1 MLGYYGLHSGFFRHA
16 VHLQNLSRFS
26 SKTIRQLRREHL
38 VDSSWNELCQ
48 RGLAIGNLHLVSHTV
63 EPLCGRVIELETREA
78 ESTTS
83 ARFKRGVPL
92 VLCGGEQIAHIGE
105 CVLLNASERRFR
117 LKLEGQAPEL
127 NVGGHASYTLIP
139 SVTAGVLHSL
149 TKFISELSSWKG
161 LPGERILQYAYRAV
175 SMPVAHHDRKLQY
188 VQKLNDDQKRAV
200 AAAMNKNRPIVTIQG
215 PPGTGKTAVVIEIIL
230 QAIRAKQKNESRRL
244 TGDSSTTRK
253 ISQEASRLRDSMRKS
268 VISEK
273 QVILCTVSSGSLHM
287 LRRFGF
293 FPDVVVIDEA
303 AQAMECAT
311 WVPVLQAPRCILAGD
326 HCQLPAVLH
335 SNEALSQ
342 GLGTS
347 LMETLYKEFGSIVN
361 QFLSVQHR
369 MNENIMRQVELLRK
383 TLGEEIVNTVDGFQG
398 QEREVIVMSLVRNNY
413 NGRIGFLS
421 EGRRLNVA
429 VTRARRQFVLVGSAK
444 MMQHA
449 EHLRTLLDCITRTGK
464 VLSPEQLTFLPMNDH
479 LTAEDVS
486 ARERRR
492 LNVAVTRA
500 RRQFVLVG
508 SAKMMQHAEHLRT
521 LLDCI
526 TRTGK
531 VLSPEQLTFLPM
543 NDHLTAED
551 VSAR

>member
-1 MLGYYGLHSGFFRHA
+1 ML
-16 VHLQNLSRFS
+16 
-26 SKTIRQLRREHL
+26 IE
-38 VDSSWNELCQ
+38 NECWD
-48 RGLAIGNLHLVSHTV
+48 V
-63 EPLCGRVIELETREA
+63 EEKAQVT
-78 ESTTS
+78 
-83 ARFKRGVPL
+83 GVPL

-230 QAIRAKQKNESRRL
+230 QAIRAKQKVDASKLGRIRAETEACQMGLDPSFSMEEDFKQHNSYNDLLHFYEQLNESRRL

-421 EGRRLNVA
+421 E
-429 VTRARRQFVLVGSAK
+429 
-444 MMQHA
+444 
-449 EHLRTLLDCITRTGK
+449 
-464 VLSPEQLTFLPMNDH
+464 
-479 LTAEDVS
+479 
-486 ARERRR
+486 RRR